1 MRLPTLQ
8 EVYFGLCAVL
18 AVTGALSTVLA
29 QNPIR
34 GAMGLLLAIGGIAA
48 LFLSLSAEFLAAVQ
62 LLVYAGAVVV
72 LFLFVIMLLGPD
84 AHPPRDQ
91 STLWPRAIGAGGSLI
106 VSTALIICI
115 QKWNF
120 TGKVPAFP
128 PLVPGPG
135 SVINAELAIERAT
148 GLAPAKLG
156 TIEAMANEV
165 YISGLVPFEIASVLL
180 LVAVVGAVA
189 IARGRQG
196 EGLRHPVSHG
206 PGEKSVSPPAP
217 IGAMA
222 SAADVTAG
230 QGPARR
236 A

>member
-1 MRLPTLQ
+1 MSLPTIQ
-8 EVYFGLCAVL
+8 QVYFGLCALLSV
-18 AVTGALSTVLA
+18 AGAIITVLA
-29 QNPIR
+29 RNPIR
-34 GAMGLLLAIGGIAA
+34 GAMGLLLAIGGMAA
-48 LFLSLSAEFLAAVQ
+48 LFLSLSAEFLAMVQ

-84 AHPPRDQ
+84 AHTPRDK
-91 STLWPRAIGAGGSLI
+91 SVAVPRLVAAGGVLLVAIFGVGSLL
-106 VSTALIICI
+106 A
-115 QKWNF
+115 WNG

-128 PLVPGPG
+128 PLTPGPG
-135 SVINAELAIERAT
+135 SILNAEAAIERAT
-148 GLAPAKLG
+148 GVAPAKLG

-165 YISGLVPFEIASVLL
+165 YVSGLVPFEIASALL

-189 IARGRQG
+189 VARGRQG
-196 EGLRHPVSHG
+196 EGPRRA

-222 SAADVTAG
+222 SAAEAVG
-230 QGPARR
+230 QAPPRR

>member
-1 MRLPTLQ
+1 MSMPTIQ
-8 EVYFGLCAVL
+8 QVYFSICAAL
-18 AVTGALSTVLA
+18 AVAGAVITVLA
-29 QNPIR
+29 RNPIR
-34 GAMGLLLAIGGIAA
+34 GAMGLLLAIGGMAA

-84 AHPPRDQ
+84 AHTPRDK
-91 STLWPRAIGAGGSLI
+91 SVAAPRLVAAAGALLVASGGIATILF
-106 VSTALIICI
+106 
-115 QKWNF
+115 WNG
-120 TGKVPAFP
+120 TGRVPAFP

-135 SVINAELAIERAT
+135 SVLNVEAAIERASGVT
-148 GLAPAKLG
+148 PAKLG

-165 YISGLVPFEIASVLL
+165 YVAGLVPFEIASALL

-189 IARGRQG
+189 VARGRQG
-196 EGLRHPVSHG
+196 EGPRRPA
-206 PGEKSVSPPAP
+206 GEKSGSPPAP

-222 SAADVTAG
+222 SAADAAAG
-230 QGPARR
+230 PAPARR

>member
-1 MRLPTLQ
+1 MSLPTIQ
-8 EVYFGLCAVL
+8 QVYFGVC
-18 AVTGALSTVLA
+18 TALSVAGATATVLA
-29 QNPIR
+29 RNPIR

-48 LFLSLSAEFLAAVQ
+48 LFLSLSAEFLAMVQ

-84 AHPPRDQ
+84 AHTPRDK
-91 STLWPRAIGAGGSLI
+91 SAVVPRVVAAAGLLLVASFGIGSMLSWRGNN
-106 VSTALIICI
+106 T
-115 QKWNF
+115 
-120 TGKVPAFP
+120 VPSFP
-128 PLVPGPG
+128 LLVPGPS
-135 SVINAELAIERAT
+135 SVVGIEATIARAT
-148 GLAPAKLG
+148 GAAPAKFG

-165 YISGLVPFEIASVLL
+165 YVSGLVPFEIASALL

-189 IARGRQG
+189 VARGRQG
-196 EGLRHPVSHG
+196 EGPRRS

-222 SAADVTAG
+222 SSAEASG
-230 QGPARR
+230 QAPARR

>member
-1 MRLPTLQ
+1 MSMPTIQ
-8 EVYFGLCAVL
+8 QVYFALCAAISVAG
-18 AVTGALSTVLA
+18 AVFTVMA
-29 QNPIR
+29 KNPIR
-34 GAMGLLLAIGGIAA
+34 GAMGLLLAIGGMAA
-48 LFLSLSAEFLAAVQ
+48 LFLSLSAEFLAIVQ

-84 AHPPRDQ
+84 AHSPRDPGA
-91 STLWPRAIGAGGSLI
+91 LVPRAIGGGGALI
-106 VSTALIICI
+106 VAIFGIGTMLF
-115 QKWNF
+115 WNG
-120 TGKVPAFP
+120 THKVPAFP

-135 SVINAELAIERAT
+135 SVANAEAAIERAT
-148 GLAPAKLG
+148 GALPAKLG

-165 YISGLVPFEIASVLL
+165 YVTGLVPFEIASALL

-196 EGLRHPVSHG
+196 EGGRHA